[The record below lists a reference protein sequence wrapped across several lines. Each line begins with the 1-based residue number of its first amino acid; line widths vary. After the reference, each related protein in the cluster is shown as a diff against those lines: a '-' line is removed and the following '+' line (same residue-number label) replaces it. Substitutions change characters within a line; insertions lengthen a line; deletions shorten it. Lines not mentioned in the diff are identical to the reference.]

1 MKTRLLILAVLS
13 LSFTLAATWIVSARE
28 ANSPQAQDT
37 WATRASMPT
46 ARFGLGAATANN
58 GKLYA
63 IGGYNGGWLTTNE
76 EYDPATDTWATRA
89 SMPTPRESLGVAAAS
104 NGKLY
109 AIGGHNGSYLTTNEE
124 YDPSTNTWATRASMP
139 TARYQAGVVAAS
151 NGKIYVIGG
160 GNGVSWLTT
169 VEEYDPATNTWA
181 TRASM
186 PTARGDM
193 GVAAASNGKI
203 YVIGGFYGPTYV
215 PGTYLATVEEYDPA
229 TNTWATRASMPT
241 ARDGLGVVV
250 ASNGKIYAIG
260 GQNVTDGY
268 LAIVEEYDPA
278 TDTWATRASMPTARV
293 GLGVAAASNGKLYAM
308 GGWSGSTAATVEEYD
323 PGTDTWA
330 TRASMLTARF
340 GLGAA
345 KASNGELYAI
355 GGYNGGWLTA
365 VEEYSP
371 PEYASTVSLIVANG
385 AVYVPSTTVNMHWN
399 ISNTSSISGMQFSND
414 GITYSGWLS
423 FTTDYTWTLSDGD
436 GTKIVN
442 GQYRDISNTVSAVMS
457 DSVILD
463 TQPPIGSV
471 MINGDAAYA
480 SVLSVT
486 LNLTATDLS
495 GVNSFQ
501 SSNDGSTFSSWITYT
516 TSYSWT
522 LTPGDGLKTVYV
534 RYRDLVGH
542 ESDPVTDTITLN
554 ASAPLTQVVWATRA
568 DRTFGVSNCQQR

>member
-278 TDTWATRASMPTARV
+278 TDTWATRASM
-293 GLGVAAASNGKLYAM
+293 
-308 GGWSGSTAATVEEYD
+308 
-323 PGTDTWA
+323 
-330 TRASMLTARF
+330 LTARF